1 MKELIV
7 ISGKGGTGKTSLT
20 ACMAV
25 LAKDAVLVDCDVD
38 AADLHL
44 ILKPIIKE
52 QVEFKSGQ
60 VADINNDVC
69 IACGECKNSCRFSAV
84 VKTKSY
90 IIDQLSCEGCKVC
103 QIVCPVNAISMHENI
118 CGSWYVSETR
128 CGTMVHAA
136 LRPGSENSGKLVS
149 IVRQKAKEIAEN
161 NETDL
166 IIIDGPPGIGC
177 PVIASI
183 GGATLA
189 LIVTEP
195 TKSGIHDLKRIAE
208 LTRHF
213 KVPTCVCINKFDLNY
228 NAVREVEI
236 FCKDNQLKVIGKI
249 PYDLD
254 VTKAMVK
261 GLSAVEFMDNSVS
274 KSIKAVWDGLNSII
288 NKQETL

>member
-118 CGSWYVSETR
+118 CGLRHADWVVHWVLILCHLR
-128 CGTMVHAA
+128 CAIMIAY
-136 LRPGSENSGKLVS
+136 
-149 IVRQKAKEIAEN
+149 IVNWAE
-161 NETDL
+161 
-166 IIIDGPPGIGC
+166 
-177 PVIASI
+177 
-183 GGATLA
+183 
-189 LIVTEP
+189 
-195 TKSGIHDLKRIAE
+195 
-208 LTRHF
+208 
-213 KVPTCVCINKFDLNY
+213 
-228 NAVREVEI
+228 
-236 FCKDNQLKVIGKI
+236 
-249 PYDLD
+249 
-254 VTKAMVK
+254 
-261 GLSAVEFMDNSVS
+261 
-274 KSIKAVWDGLNSII
+274 
-288 NKQETL
+288 